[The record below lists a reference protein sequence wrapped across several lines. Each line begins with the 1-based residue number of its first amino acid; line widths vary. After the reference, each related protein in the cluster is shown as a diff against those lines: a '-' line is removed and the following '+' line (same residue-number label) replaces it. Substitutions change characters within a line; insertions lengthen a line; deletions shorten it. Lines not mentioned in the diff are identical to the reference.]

1 MWPETTNRPPELA
14 YRGHRPDV
22 ITSFRCRVQR
32 QVGLGH
38 GEPDQAGV
46 TASPREVRE
55 VSAEEHDPA
64 CAHLTFIRVATRA
77 DVRQLLDSAR

>member
-1 MWPETTNRPPELA
+1 MLSPRSVPGFSGKWDWDM
-14 YRGHRPDV
+14 G
-22 ITSFRCRVQR
+22 SQ
-32 QVGLGH
+32 
-38 GEPDQAGV
+38 DQAGV

>member
-1 MWPETTNRPPELA
+1 MLSPRSVAGFSGKWDWDMGSRK
-14 YRGHRPDV
+14 H
-22 ITSFRCRVQR
+22 
-32 QVGLGH
+32 
-38 GEPDQAGV
+38 AGV
-46 TASPREVRE
+46 TTSPREVRE